1 MVYAPDRATS
11 VLHVAKK
18 IGVERVAI
26 IAYPSSNS
34 LQIVAGAQELGQE
47 AGPRGRADGEMG
59 TRIRS
64 SYHSKTLGSP
74 RRMKFV
80 EGTPR
85 SGPFSHSAQ
94 LLVVAPTS
102 LLDFRP
108 TLTGVM
114 FFSLP

>member
-1 MVYAPDRATS
+1 MVYAPDRAKS

-18 IGVERVAI
+18 IGVERIAI

-64 SYHSKTLGSP
+64 RYHSKTLRISATDEIC
-74 RRMKFV
+74 RRD
-80 EGTPR
+80 TPI
-85 SGPFSHSAQ
+85 GPLLTFSTNCW
-94 LLVVAPTS
+94 LLRQHRYWI
-102 LLDFRP
+102 LDRH
-108 TLTGVM
+108 
-114 FFSLP
+114 